1 MEERIQKI
9 ISAAGLMSRRAAEK
23 LIAAGG
29 VRVNGTLAALG
40 DKADATRDQI
50 TVNGKAL
57 APPEEKVYI
66 MLINVIYNNHYSLL
80 LYRLFLI

>member
-29 VRVNGTLAALG
+29 VYVNGTLAALG
-40 DKADATRDQI
+40 DKADATRDHI

-57 APPEEKVYI
+57 APPE
-66 MLINVIYNNHYSLL
+66 
-80 LYRLFLI
+80 